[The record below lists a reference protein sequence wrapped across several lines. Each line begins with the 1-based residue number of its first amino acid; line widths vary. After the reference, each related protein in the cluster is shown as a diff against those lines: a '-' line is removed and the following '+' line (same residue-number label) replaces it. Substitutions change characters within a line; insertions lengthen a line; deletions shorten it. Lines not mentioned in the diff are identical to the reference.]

1 MVLPERLC
9 HKENTCEIWKPY
21 LLVMANTWVFL
32 DKQFFRPILLL
43 AYFLFWNCSP
53 VYGLLRERGWH
64 LFFYFKFT
72 ETFICS
78 RLAINYSLSCNL
90 MRPSSTKVSLS
101 HGCLLLSR
109 LVPSLSKLLVRLYY
123 ENMSLYKRCARKTA
137 YHLSATEVNPVKYFI
152 ILQAGL
158 NSRQKEWDC
167 VCFQCLGHIRH
178 NNFSSILV

>member
-1 MVLPERLC
+1 MVLRERSC

-32 DKQFFRPILLL
+32 DNRFFRPILLL

-53 VYGLLRERGWH
+53 VYCLLRERCWQ
-64 LFFYFKFT
+64 LFSYFEFT
-72 ETFICS
+72 ETFICN
-78 RLAINYSLSCNL
+78 RLAMYYSLACNL

-101 HGCLLLSR
+101 HGCLLLSC
-109 LVPSLSKLLVRLYY
+109 LVPSLSKLLVRLYC
-123 ENMSLYKRCARKTA
+123 ENMSWYKQCARKTA
-137 YHLSATEVNPVKYFI
+137 YHLSATEVSPVKYFI

-167 VCFQCLGHIRH
+167 VRFQCLGHIGD
-178 NNFSSILV
+178 NNCSVILV